1 MELTIS
7 VLFSAGSLREAA
19 QELLDAAELLD
30 PAPRIEHRVGD
41 GDWVAGPAPT
51 QPEATPV
58 EQIDLAAVF
67 GTPMVLADP
76 PITKEP
82 AADGEEIDSAGVV
95 WTKGIHADNKAK
107 KQDGTWK
114 TRRGA
119 AKKMPTNNAGRPVE
133 EAEIKTVQDAVGKLI
148 GVGVEIPTII
158 TAISQTVFSD
168 LAKTE
173 GGMEHILKTG
183 DKKLAARAMNAL
195 RAVAIANG
203 TTV

>member
-1 MELTIS
+1 MM
-7 VLFSAGSLREAA
+7 AD
-19 QELLDAAELLD
+19 LLDRVEACENAGLNKAETNVELAAVVE
-30 PAPRIEHRVGD
+30 
-41 GDWVAGPAPT
+41 
-51 QPEATPV
+51 QPIEATPV

-67 GTPMVLADP
+67 GTPMVLVDP
-76 PITKEP
+76 VIAGPSIATRITQEQAAP
-82 AADGEEIDSAGVV
+82 LLADGEEIDSNGVV

-119 AKKMPTNNAGRPVE
+119 AKKMPTNNPGRPVD

-148 GVGVEIPTII
+148 AFGVDIPMLK
-158 TAISQTVFSD
+158 ASISQAVFCD

-173 GGMEHILKTG
+173 GGLEHLLKTG
-183 DKKLAARAMNAL
+183 DKKLAGRAMNSL
-195 RAVAIANG
+195 RAIAVDNK